1 MKGDLSQ
8 LLDTAAG
15 QHGLV
20 TSNDIEAAGLA
31 ECWVSR
37 RATSGMWQRV
47 HRGVYATSP
56 GTLTWEQRARAA
68 LLYGG
73 PRAVL
78 SHRSAGYLHRLLAE
92 PPDSIEILVPYSV
105 VLRAAPEVAIHRTRR
120 SLGAVQPSRP
130 GEHFRGL
137 RCREIVETVLDM
149 VDVAATDRE
158 VLSLVIAA
166 FQQRISHRLLAGRAG
181 RRHDLHHRSHLLRII
196 AETPDGVESE
206 LERRYHDVVERA
218 HGLPTAVRQR
228 REKVR
233 GRWIRSDCS
242 YEGFGLLVELD
253 GEFAHPGRATSA
265 DVTRDNDSL
274 VSRDERTLRF
284 RWPHTYVPEAC
295 VAAAQVGG
303 GLRRGG
309 WTGAPRPCGPGCTVM
324 EGFRLLTR

>member
-1 MKGDLSQ
+1 MKGDLSK
-8 LLDTAAG
+8 LLGTAAG

-20 TSNDIEAAGLA
+20 TSNDIHASGLA

-37 RATSGMWQRV
+37 RVTSGLWQRV
-47 HRGVYATSP
+47 HRGVYAISP
-56 GTLTWEQRARAA
+56 GTLTWEQRAHAA

-78 SHRSAGYLHRLLAE
+78 SHRSAGYLHRLLPE
-92 PPDSIEILVPYSV
+92 PPDLIDVLVPYPV

-130 GEHFRGL
+130 GEEFRGL
-137 RCREIVETVLDM
+137 KCREMVETVLDLI
-149 VDVAATDRE
+149 DVAATDRE
-158 VLSLVIAA
+158 VLNLVIAA
-166 FQQRISHRLLAGRAG
+166 FQQRISQRVLASRTAL
-181 RRHDLHHRSHLLRII
+181 RHDLRHRSHLLRLIE
-196 AETPDGVESE
+196 ETPDGVESE

-228 REKVR
+228 REQVR

-265 DVTRDNDSL
+265 DVTRDNDTL

-284 RWPHTYVPEAC
+284 RWSHTYSPDAC
-295 VAAAQVGG
+295 VAAAQVSA

-309 WTGAPRPCGPGCTVM
+309 WRGAPSPCGPGCTVT
-324 EGFRLLTR
+324 EDLRTLTR

>member
-1 MKGDLSQ
+1 MNGDLAK
-8 LLDTAAG
+8 LLETASG

-20 TSNDIEAAGLA
+20 TSADIRAAGLA

-37 RATSGMWQRV
+37 RVTSGMWQRV
-47 HRGVYATSP
+47 HRGVYAPFP
-56 GTLTWEQRARAA
+56 GTPTWEQRARAA
-68 LLYGG
+68 LLYAG

-92 PPDSIEILVPYSV
+92 PPELIEVLIPYPV
-105 VLRAAPEVAIHRTRR
+105 VLRAAPELGIHRTRR

-130 GEHFRGL
+130 GEEFEGL
-137 RCREIVETVLDM
+137 RCREDVETVLDLIE
-149 VDVAATDRE
+149 VAATDRE
-158 VLSLVIAA
+158 ILDLVIAA
-166 FQQRISHRLLAGRAG
+166 FQQRISPRFLANRAR
-181 RRHDLHHRSHLLRII
+181 RRHDLRHRPHLLRLI

-228 REKVR
+228 RERVR

-265 DVTRDNDSL
+265 DITRDNDAL

-284 RWPHTYVPEAC
+284 RWVHTHVPEAC

-309 WTGAPRPCGPGCTVM
+309 WTRVPTPCGPECTVT
-324 EGFRLLTR
+324 EGFRMLLA